1 MQLKKLIYQI
11 CLSVALVSGGWAQIG
26 TNPTG
31 GPDIYG
37 HNWITSA
44 ASGTTIGFDWLDA
57 RSGTRANFSSD
68 DTSSAISLGFT
79 FNFYGT
85 DYTQIYISTGGF
97 ISFDP
102 FTRSPGFYEAVN
114 DSGVPNDTLPN
125 NIVAAG
131 WDILEPTFND
141 DSDVYYRQFGS
152 APYRKFVIQ
161 WHDFS
166 SIVKV
171 STFKETLQFTKP
183 CFVGSNFMVLPQ
195 LSCKPVSAYAYPN

>member
-102 FTRSPGFYEAVN
+102 FTRSPGFYDA
-114 DSGVPNDTLPN
+114 
-125 NIVAAG
+125 AAG
-131 WDILEPTFND
+131 CAWPCPTD
-141 DSDVYYRQFGS
+141 RSPRPRPGPRRASRAAPSGHPPLHRSRRSSRPHREYSES
-152 APYRKFVIQ
+152 ACDTPRSGCS
-161 WHDFS
+161 HD
-166 SIVKV
+166 
-171 STFKETLQFTKP
+171 P
-183 CFVGSNFMVLPQ
+183 
-195 LSCKPVSAYAYPN
+195 